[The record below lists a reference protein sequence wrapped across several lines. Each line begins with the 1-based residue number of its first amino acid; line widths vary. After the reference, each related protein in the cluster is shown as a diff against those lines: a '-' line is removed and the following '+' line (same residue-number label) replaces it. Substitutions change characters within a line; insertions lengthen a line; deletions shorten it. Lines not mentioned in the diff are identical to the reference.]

1 YSLKRT
7 SVLFLNF
14 ENIKFLPTSE
24 QKIVKVVR
32 SCGNNLHEVVT
43 PEGEKFLASMPTKF
57 RNYLWIRRGAFVLT
71 DPIKEGVKVK
81 GEIIQILLKEQIQ
94 HFVDEGIWPDSKA
107 FSMPSTEKQKTN
119 VDSGK
124 LYVNTNSPYVDY
136 PSSEEESSSSSEEEE
151 SEDDNDTR

>member
-1 YSLKRT
+1 
-7 SVLFLNF
+7 
-14 ENIKFLPTSE
+14 
-24 QKIVKVVR
+24 
-32 SCGNNLHEVVT
+32 
-43 PEGEKFLASMPTKF
+43 
-57 RNYLWIRRGAFVLT
+57 AFVLT